1 MYNRIY
7 YLYLNIL
14 VQFNGID
21 MRCLDQAWMQIQL
34 TLHIIRVIIHS
45 SINPA
50 DHGIQE
56 KEHLIMKKMISIVLA
71 ALMLVGI
78 LSGCA
83 SSGSGNDAAFSTVT
97 KGKLTVATSPDF
109 APMEF
114 VDPTKSGQDMYVGF
128 DVTLAK
134 YIADSLGLE
143 LVIMPMSFD
152 ACQTAVY
159 AGTVDMSISGFS
171 WTEERA
177 ENYNLSNYYHAG
189 DNEDEQ
195 VLITLASN
203 GDKFATAEG
212 LAGAK
217 IGAQNASLQQSLA
230 EEQLPDNELILFT
243 DLGTAVLQ
251 LKNGDFDCIAVANG
265 NGDAIIASNPE
276 IAKSGFNFVVDEKYT
291 GNVIM
296 LQKGADALTEAVNK
310 ILAES
315 KQYWDTWYEDAKS
328 ISGIDQSYDDEGN
341 AITD

>member
-1 MYNRIY
+1 
-7 YLYLNIL
+7 
-14 VQFNGID
+14 
-21 MRCLDQAWMQIQL
+21 MQIQL
-34 TLHIIRVIIHS
+34 TLYIIQVIIHS

-50 DHGIQE
+50 DHGAQE
-56 KEHLIMKKMISIVLA
+56 KEILIMKKLIAIALA
-71 ALMLVGI
+71 ALMMLGM

-83 SSGSGNDAAFSTVT
+83 SSGSGNDTAFSTVT

-291 GNVIM
+291 GYTIM
-296 LQKGADALTEAVNK
+296 MQKGADALTEAVNK
-310 ILAES
+310 ALDES

-328 ISGIDQSYDDEGN
+328 ISGIDQSYDDQGN